1 MLNKTF
7 FSEIETVTADAR
19 QRLET
24 SPAILRCLDG
34 QVEMETYKALPDRGL
49 PSCKAHGAAI
59 DGLWQSAAGK
69 ARVVARSHRHVHPG
83 RGRAP
88 GVDPE

>member
-7 FSEIETVTADAR
+7 FSEIEAVTADAR

-34 QVEMETYKALPDRGL
+34 QVEMETYKAFLIEAYHHVKHTVP
-49 PSCKAHGAAI
+49 AI
-59 DGLWQSAAGK
+59 DGLWQSPAGK
-69 ARVVARSHRHVHPG
+69 ARMVARSHRHVHPG
-83 RGRAP
+83 RRSDTRSGS
-88 GVDPE
+88 